1 MLEVL
6 ARLISAIIM
15 SASIFY
21 IMSKIVYS
29 KLIKINVRQVFLLF
43 LIAATLWILSPI
55 QYSGLYT
62 ISMFFTYVLFYKLIF
77 KISIEESL
85 ISCGLTMIIL
95 FLSYIITSLVFMSSF
110 SVNHI
115 RTNSLLIVLTNS
127 TVSILGV
134 AFSSIRLIINQIHK
148 FYANIK
154 SNKVV
159 SSILFFVLLI
169 IDFSYLLSNI
179 GISEFLK
186 RDYIINFSVIF
197 IFIIISYIF
206 IQSKNDYNQLS
217 GEYDNLFSYIQNF
230 EDWIER
236 EQLNRHEYKNQLAVL
251 RCLTKEKKV
260 KNKIDEILED
270 NINIEEQAVTNLKS
284 LPKGGIKGLMYYK
297 AAIAQKKK
305 INLITDVSLKNKG
318 ILTMLSEKEMR
329 ILCKLIGIYFDN
341 AIEAAAES
349 RKKNIMIEVYELKDK
364 VSFVFSNTF
373 KNHKNMKDRNKK
385 GVSSKGN
392 GRGNGLYFAEK
403 LIKENYWVEDK
414 QEIIEGYYIQQ
425 LIIKKNVFK

>member
-95 FLSYIITSLVFMSSF
+95 FLSDIITSLVFMSSF

-403 LIKENYWVEDK
+403 LIKGNYWVEDK

>member
-95 FLSYIITSLVFMSSF
+95 FLSDIITSLVFMSSF

-284 LPKGGIKGLMYYK
+284 LPKGW
-297 AAIAQKKK
+297 
-305 INLITDVSLKNKG
+305 N
-318 ILTMLSEKEMR
+318 
-329 ILCKLIGIYFDN
+329 
-341 AIEAAAES
+341 
-349 RKKNIMIEVYELKDK
+349 
-364 VSFVFSNTF
+364 
-373 KNHKNMKDRNKK
+373 
-385 GVSSKGN
+385 
-392 GRGNGLYFAEK
+392 
-403 LIKENYWVEDK
+403 
-414 QEIIEGYYIQQ
+414 
-425 LIIKKNVFK
+425 

>member
-95 FLSYIITSLVFMSSF
+95 FLSDIITSLVFMSSF

-403 LIKENYWVEDK
+403 LIKENY
-414 QEIIEGYYIQQ
+414 
-425 LIIKKNVFK
+425 

>member
-43 LIAATLWILSPI
+43 LIAATLWILFPI

-95 FLSYIITSLVFMSSF
+95 FLSDIITSLVFMSSF

>member
-95 FLSYIITSLVFMSSF
+95 FLSDIITSLVFMSSF

-341 AIEAAAES
+341 AIEAAVES

>member
-95 FLSYIITSLVFMSSF
+95 FLSDIITSLVFMSSF

-349 RKKNIMIEVYELKDK
+349 RKKNIMIELYELKDK

>member
-95 FLSYIITSLVFMSSF
+95 FLSDIITSLVFMSSF

-364 VSFVFSNTF
+364 VSFVFYNTF